1 MNVYLCKMTEP
12 LLQQFFQGF
21 ANDPDLFSDMNHFT
35 AYTYSETAVNERWE
49 RQRQLRRIHLAVML
63 EQEPIGEVILK
74 NLDSEKGYCTLSIH
88 MKNNSV
94 KNRGFGTQAEIL
106 ALEYAFGS
114 LGMETVFADAVH
126 KNKRSQHVLEK
137 VGFQKI
143 REDMQFVYYRCEKE
157 TWGGLHSDTQVSKV

>member
-1 MNVYLCKMTEP
+1 MNCYLCKMTEP
-12 LLQQFFQGF
+12 LLRQFFQGF

-49 RQRQLRRIHLAVML
+49 RQRQLGRIHLAVML

-74 NLDSEKGYCTLSIH
+74 NLDSEKGYLSIH

-94 KNRGFGTQAEIL
+94 KNRGIGTQAEIL

>member
-1 MNVYLCKMTEP
+1 MNCYLCKMTEP

-21 ANDPDLFSDMNHFT
+21 ANDPDLFSDMRDFT

-49 RQRQLRRIHLAVML
+49 RQRQLGRIHLAVML

-114 LGMETVFADAVH
+114 LGMETVFADAVY

-157 TWGGLHSDTQVSKV
+157 TWGGLHSDTQVSKL

>member
-1 MNVYLCKMTEP
+1 MLITENLPYSVYKDEEEEHLYHMEGPKIEKM
-12 LLQQFFQGF
+12 LG
-21 ANDPDLFSDMNHFT
+21 
-35 AYTYSETAVNERWE
+35 YT
-49 RQRQLRRIHLAVML
+49 
-63 EQEPIGEVILK
+63 

-137 VGFQKI
+137 VGF
-143 REDMQFVYYRCEKE
+143 
-157 TWGGLHSDTQVSKV
+157 H